1 MFMKVT
7 RLCVDFALISGEF
20 GVVYKAHLQWQMD
33 AVTEVVAVKTLK
45 GIPLGHIFTYS
56 SIICS
61 ALP

>member
-1 MFMKVT
+1 M
-7 RLCVDFALISGEF
+7 
-20 GVVYKAHLQWQMD
+20 VYKAHLQWQLD

-56 SIICS
+56 SIMCS